1 MRAARRSEPVNPSPS
16 LMTQLAT
23 SFQEY
28 GEWRTALSQAVVR
41 LRAWLDANQL
51 LEADAARRI
60 EVCLERLAED
70 KLVIAFV
77 AEFSR
82 GKSELINAIFFADY
96 GRRILPSS
104 AGRTTMCPTELIYD
118 ESLPPCIRALPIET
132 RAHVST
138 TAELK
143 KSAAEWR
150 VFPVDVDSPDGM
162 LQAFKLVSDTVRVP
176 VDEARM
182 YGLFDPEDKDQLL
195 AVDNGMVEISRW
207 RHAVINFPHPLL
219 KQGLVILDTPGL
231 NAIGTEPELT
241 LSLVPSAHAVL
252 FVLAA
257 DTGVTK
263 SDLEVWRHIIGE
275 SGTSS
280 NHLAV
285 LNKIDGLWDALKNP
299 AEIDAEIARQADG
312 AAHTLSLDRSR
323 VFPVSAQKGLVAKVT
338 HDDALLARSRLPA
351 LEGALVD
358 LLVPA
363 KRRGVREQTLAII
376 ERIGGEV
383 RQALLAR
390 ERGLIEQLYEL
401 RTLQGKNQG
410 SVDRMLLRAQAE
422 QREFENNVRKIVAT
436 RAVMSRLSGEAY
448 LPLRLETLRAHV
460 YATRER
466 MRRIQLTPQFF
477 VTIKEYFGTLRDE
490 LRAANAKLLEIEQ
503 MVLGVQRQFAE
514 DLGWNTAPPMP
525 FSLDTY
531 ITELERAEAAY
542 KVHFGA
548 LAVLT
553 QDKWS
558 LIERFFETVVSRSRE
573 IFSSAERDAE
583 AWVRS
588 LLPPLEVQV
597 REQRGQL
604 KKRVENVARIRDAQG
619 TLDHRIGEIGE
630 TLEDAQARLVEL
642 KRHVDR
648 PRRLAEADRVRRPGA
663 ASAVIARVPR

>member
-1 MRAARRSEPVNPSPS
+1 
-16 LMTQLAT
+16 
-23 SFQEY
+23 
-28 GEWRTALSQAVVR
+28 
-41 LRAWLDANQL
+41 
-51 LEADAARRI
+51 
-60 EVCLERLAED
+60 
-70 KLVIAFV
+70 
-77 AEFSR
+77 
-82 GKSELINAIFFADY
+82 
-96 GRRILPSS
+96 
-104 AGRTTMCPTELIYD
+104 
-118 ESLPPCIRALPIET
+118 
-132 RAHVST
+132 
-138 TAELK
+138 
-143 KSAAEWR
+143 
-150 VFPVDVDSPDGM
+150 
-162 LQAFKLVSDTVRVP
+162 
-176 VDEARM
+176 
-182 YGLFDPEDKDQLL
+182 
-195 AVDNGMVEISRW
+195 
-207 RHAVINFPHPLL
+207 
-219 KQGLVILDTPGL
+219 
-231 NAIGTEPELT
+231 
-241 LSLVPSAHAVL
+241 
-252 FVLAA
+252 
-257 DTGVTK
+257 
-263 SDLEVWRHIIGE
+263 
-275 SGTSS
+275 
-280 NHLAV
+280 
-285 LNKIDGLWDALKNP
+285 
-299 AEIDAEIARQADG
+299 
-312 AAHTLSLDRSR
+312 

-588 LLPPLEVQV
+588 LLPPSFISHEPCADTRSGSTRRFVGMV
-597 REQRGQL
+597 NSPHSS
-604 KKRVENVARIRDAQG
+604 V
-619 TLDHRIGEIGE
+619 
-630 TLEDAQARLVEL
+630 RLVYASSCQSSPSHPAYSL
-642 KRHVDR
+642 GLNVMRWFPIQSFKRPTGFSITHHSTPLMPTRTLNGCENSV
-648 PRRLAEADRVRRPGA
+648 LSSRPGGLTW
-663 ASAVIARVPR
+663 